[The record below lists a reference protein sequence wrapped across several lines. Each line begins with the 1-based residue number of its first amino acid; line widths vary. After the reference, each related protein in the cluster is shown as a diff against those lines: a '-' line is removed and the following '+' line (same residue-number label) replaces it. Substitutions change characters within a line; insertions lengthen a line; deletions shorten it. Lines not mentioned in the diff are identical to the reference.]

1 MMLLAVL
8 VTALS
13 VAVLPSESKV
23 LGLWDYHSTIAN
35 MFSQSCGTYVQNP
48 TGLDQ
53 LKKELDQC
61 YKAKSIPEPGIAEL
75 TGVPVGLE
83 ETFPDEYLY
92 ASSYRDDFSTP
103 QRGRLNLIK
112 DGELGLN
119 GAWCSEINNEMQ
131 FFQVDLGASHAITGI
146 ETQGDHNELNW
157 VRTYTLEVSMDGSHW
172 SCVFGSDGRVKVFN
186 ANIDSDTIVVNVMNP
201 FIRTRYIRIVPKSWT
216 NHICMRVELYVTE
229 IVPRDPE
236 DPEEVT
242 DFETQVLGVNPKQP
256 EALVVKSF
264 SANQVN
270 AGMLPEQWS
279 EKSRAPLKSISF
291 EHLKLQPEL
300 YEVEPAG
307 VVGQPLDP
315 NLKVDPLII
324 SGGGPIVDYVAPSE
338 GGVEG
343 QPLDPNLKVEPLI
356 ISGGGPIVDYVAPSL
371 GDFLQI
377 PREVST
383 FGGVEPIE
391 NFDYEWHPLTF
402 DRNIY
407 LEFSF
412 GYAVHIRGFSTT
424 GRPGFEEWV
433 SEYKIMY
440 LNPYTN
446 QWTWL
451 RDGEVMED
459 LRIVG
464 NDDDSSPRDHIYSPA
479 IFTSRLRIFMLDW
492 HSKPAMWIRLYMG
505 TELREAPQVVT
516 GPIYDGNVIRWA
528 WDALSSGEGETQEV
542 YFSRALT
549 LSGFSLDEE
558 STISTYKLQ
567 YLSGENQWTEIE
579 YDETVIFSTGETV
592 QLDFISCEGLRVEV
606 TSWQDEASFFG
617 VFYLQIEEAVSVV
630 DESPA
635 VEDIRELANHYLH
648 FRWEE
653 SDPIDQSGVLFS
665 LSELQEVTRIESK
678 GCNGAGLS
686 EYQLECRHH
695 YAKSGSQHTFAGNTN
710 DVDIVEHML
719 NLDCK
724 YIVFKPSQYDQSICA
739 EIFIYSSQELIG
751 STASIFSPGSKGGSF
766 QGEWTLAAHGESP
779 YLEFVFD
786 RHVTPTQITLEA
798 KDGNQVQSFELERS
812 YDGESFE
819 LVMDGDNGVK
829 TFTFGSASFDAT
841 FEIKGLRILPI
852 VQTTLDVV
860 SFSYSVDFVSEHHV
874 EVSVQQASGEPDQP
888 ADPRA
893 VISGNYAHSETVS
906 GQTLG
911 IIFEKAETVHR
922 FTMGSAVAN
931 SKIISFQLFFKA
943 SPEDTDYVSVTVDDQ
958 VTFAGNGVSVD
969 LGGLKYAEIQVLI
982 TEAEGDGVKF
992 EYELEISGNVKYS
1005 VTTAIQEAKENAGV

>member
-1 MMLLAVL
+1 M
-8 VTALS
+8 S
-13 VAVLPSESKV
+13 
-23 LGLWDYHSTIAN
+23 
-35 MFSQSCGTYVQNP
+35 
-48 TGLDQ
+48 
-53 LKKELDQC
+53 
-61 YKAKSIPEPGIAEL
+61 
-75 TGVPVGLE
+75 
-83 ETFPDEYLY
+83 
-92 ASSYRDDFSTP
+92 
-103 QRGRLNLIK
+103 
-112 DGELGLN
+112 
-119 GAWCSEINNEMQ
+119 
-131 FFQVDLGASHAITGI
+131 
-146 ETQGDHNELNW
+146 
-157 VRTYTLEVSMDGSHW
+157 
-172 SCVFGSDGRVKVFN
+172 
-186 ANIDSDTIVVNVMNP
+186 
-201 FIRTRYIRIVPKSWT
+201 
-216 NHICMRVELYVTE
+216 
-229 IVPRDPE
+229 
-236 DPEEVT
+236 
-242 DFETQVLGVNPKQP
+242 
-256 EALVVKSF
+256 
-264 SANQVN
+264 
-270 AGMLPEQWS
+270 
-279 EKSRAPLKSISF
+279 
-291 EHLKLQPEL
+291 
-300 YEVEPAG
+300 
-307 VVGQPLDP
+307 
-315 NLKVDPLII
+315 
-324 SGGGPIVDYVAPSE
+324 
-338 GGVEG
+338 VEG

-505 TELREAPQVVT
+505 TGGDWPNLRRQRHQM
-516 GPIYDGNVIRWA
+516 GLGC
-528 WDALSSGEGETQEV
+528 SFSGEGETQEV

-829 TFTFGSASFDAT
+829 TFIFGSASFDAT

-860 SFSYSVDFVSEHHV
+860 SFLTLWILSPRYPSNRPVANLTNQVD
-874 EVSVQQASGEPDQP
+874 GEGAT

-958 VTFAGNGVSVD
+958 VVRETIIGNQRYKCSY
-969 LGGLKYAEIQVLI
+969 LHEQILKRVL
-982 TEAEGDGVKF
+982 TLREPAYMTV
-992 EYELEISGNVKYS
+992 
-1005 VTTAIQEAKENAGV
+1005 